1 MPNIGE
7 LHPEIVHFVVALL
20 LVGVALRWVSLTGK
34 LAFTRPAAATLLI
47 LGTLAAVAA
56 VRSGLDA
63 HEAVERVPGIGA
75 AVNAHETWAKN
86 TRNVFLGVAG
96 LEVVALA
103 LALLRL
109 PSVRRWVEVVSAV
122 VGLGGAYLLYGAAD
136 RGGDLV
142 YSYAGGVGIRSG
154 DPADVD
160 HLLTAGLFER
170 AMVARKAHQGGA
182 ADTLITEL
190 ARLHPSDP
198 DVQLVHAQSLLQ
210 DRKDPKAALA
220 ILDSIVVP
228 DSLPSLKGRVAF
240 QKVDVFVAAGMPD
253 SARAT
258 LTALGA
264 QFADNPRM
272 SARIKERLGS
282 LR

>member
-1 MPNIGE
+1 MPDIGAF
-7 LHPEIVHFVVALL
+7 HPQIVHFVVALL
-20 LVGVALRWVSLTGK
+20 VVGVALRWVSLTGK
-34 LAFTRPAAATLLI
+34 LAFTRPAAATLLL

-63 HEAVERVPGIGA
+63 HEAVERVPGVAA
-75 AVNAHETWAKN
+75 AVNAHEQWAKN
-86 TRNVFLGVAG
+86 TRTIFLVVSG

-109 PSVRRWVEVVSAV
+109 PTFRRWVEVASAV
-122 VGLGGAYLLYGAAD
+122 VGLGGGYLLYGAAD

-142 YSYAGGVGIRSG
+142 YSYAGGVGIRTG
-154 DPADVD
+154 DSADVD
-160 HLLTAGLFER
+160 HLLVAGLFER
-170 AMVARKAHQGGA
+170 AMLARKQHQSGA

-198 DVQLVHAQSLLQ
+198 NVRLVHAQSLLL
-210 DRKDPKAALA
+210 DRKDPQAALA

-228 DSLPSLKGRVAF
+228 DSLASLRGRVAF
-240 QKVDVFVAAGMPD
+240 QKVDALLAAGMAD

-258 LTALGA
+258 LTALGL
-264 QFADNPRM
+264 QFAGNPRM
-272 SARIKERLGS
+272 SARIQERLKEIK
-282 LR
+282 

>member
-1 MPNIGE
+1 MPDIGE

-20 LVGVALRWVSLTGK
+20 MVGVILRWVSLTGK

-86 TRNVFLGVAG
+86 TRTVFLVVGG
-96 LEVVALA
+96 LELVALA

-109 PSVRRWVEVVSAV
+109 PSVRRWAEVASAV

-170 AMVARKAHQGGA
+170 AMVARKAHHSGA
-182 ADTLITEL
+182 ADSLITEL

-198 DVQLVHAQSLLQ
+198 NVQLVHAQSLLQ

-220 ILDSIVVP
+220 VLDSIVVP

>member
-63 HEAVERVPGIGA
+63 HEAVERLPGIGA

-86 TRNVFLGVAG
+86 TRTVFLGVAG

-109 PSVRRWVEVVSAV
+109 PSVRRWAEVASAV

-170 AMVARKAHQGGA
+170 AMVARKAHQSGA

-198 DVQLVHAQSLLQ
+198 NVQLVHAQSLLQ

-228 DSLPSLKGRVAF
+228 DSLPLLKGRVAF